1 MNKDSFAKIKGFTL
15 AEVLITL
22 TIIGVIAAM
31 TVPTLYTKYQKYT
44 FVVGL
49 KKAYATLQNAVKMIP
64 LTEGCPAGD
73 YVCAGLLEDN
83 GKATD
88 IDGKNFNG
96 DARVK
101 KAYLL
106 SKHMK
111 VDKFCDGDYGRGK
124 STCYRGETINDKNRQ
139 IYNILFYSPQAG
151 FITQDGMIW
160 VVSWSDDSTSSAS
173 RASNGVI
180 VDVNGKKGPNIDG
193 IDTFRFTIA
202 GPEVNGVKAGTVMP
216 SGSRQYLKYVYGTEQ
231 FNFTYCKP
239 PEQITALCTGKVL
252 EENAINY

>member
-1 MNKDSFAKIKGFTL
+1 MNKDSLAKIKGFTL

-44 FVVGL
+44 YVVAL

-106 SKHMK
+106 SN
-111 VDKFCDGDYGRGK
+111 
-124 STCYRGETINDKNRQ
+124 RGETINDKNRQ